1 MKICPR
7 CQKTYS
13 DDNLNFCLEDG
24 SVLTQAA
31 AEPPP
36 TMINQVMPTQQQ
48 QTMPSQPGGQP
59 QWNTA
64 PQQYSMQPPA
74 KKSKAWVWVL
84 LILGGLVLLCGGGLG
99 GLIYIGSQVE
109 KNAANTT
116 NASPTPTKGSN
127 TTTANANKTAANTN
141 TTTSTSPA
149 SDRTDVESID
159 ISKWVKE
166 FSVYGT
172 TEFTGGELIM
182 GAKQKGYYYVLAAP
196 EEYTTDDSDTRVT
209 LRNIDDAA
217 SSLGYGLVFHS
228 NPTPLQQGYA
238 FLINTK
244 TKKFRVVHHT
254 PQNEK
259 SDVPWTASPAI
270 KPGKE
275 ENTLEV
281 RDLADKIEL
290 YINGTMVKTI
300 TNTYGYAG
308 GVPGLY
314 SGDGVKIAFKNLE
327 IRK

>member
-24 SVLTQAA
+24 SVLTQAS

-36 TMINQVMPTQQQ
+36 TMINQAMPTQHQ
-48 QTMPSQPGGQP
+48 QTMPSQPAQP
-59 QWNTA
+59 QWNTGA
-64 PQQYSMQPPA
+64 PQPYSMQPA
-74 KKSKAWVWVL
+74 KKSSKAWVWVL
-84 LILGGLVLLCGGGLG
+84 LILGGLALLCGGGFIGFLA
-99 GLIYIGSQVE
+99 YVGSQAE
-109 KNAANTT
+109 KAANTI
-116 NASPTPTKGSN
+116 NAAPSPSKGSN
-127 TTTANANKTAANTN
+127 STTVNTNKTAANT
-141 TTTSTSPA
+141 TTSTAPA
-149 SDRTDVESID
+149 SDRKDLETID

-172 TEFTGGELIM
+172 TEYTGGELIM
-182 GAKQKGYYYVLAAP
+182 GAKQKGYYYALVAP
-196 EEYTTDDSDTRVT
+196 DEYTTDDSDTRVT
-209 LRNIDDAA
+209 VRNIDDAA
-217 SSLGYGLVFHS
+217 SSLGYGLIFHS

-244 TKKFRVVHHT
+244 TKKYRVVHHT

-259 SDVPWTASPAI
+259 SDVPWTSSPAI

-290 YINGTMVKTI
+290 YINGTMVKSI

>member
-1 MKICPR
+1 I
-7 CQKTYS
+7 
-13 DDNLNFCLEDG
+13 N
-24 SVLTQAA
+24 QA
-31 AEPPP
+31 PP
-36 TMINQVMPTQQQ
+36 TMPQ

-59 QWNTA
+59 QWNTGA
-64 PQQYSMQPPA
+64 PQPYSMVPPA

-99 GLIYIGSQVE
+99 GLIYIGSKVE
-109 KNAANTT
+109 KNS
-116 NASPTPTKGSN
+116 NASNTSSTPTKSN
-127 TTTANANKTAANTN
+127 SSFSNSANKTAANTA
-141 TTTSTSPA
+141 TSTSPA
-149 SDRTDVESID
+149 SNRTDVETID
-159 ISKWVKE
+159 VSKWVKE

-196 EEYTTDDSDTRVT
+196 SEYTTDDSDTKVT

-238 FLINTK
+238 FLINAK

-259 SDVPWTASPAI
+259 TDVPWTASPAI

-290 YINGTMVKTI
+290 YINGTMVKSI
-300 TNTYGYAG
+300 TNTYGFAG